1 MRAFDVFRE
10 DYYNEFGIGAN
21 DVTPGNIRK
30 LSTDNFDGRAMNN
43 CEHIN
48 KSLT

>member
-21 DVTPGNIRK
+21 EVTPGNIRS
-30 LSTDNFDGRAMNN
+30 LSTDNFDGRTMNKFK
-43 CEHIN
+43 HIN